1 MYTDGDMHV
10 SGDIE
15 AYIVYGCYNDHT
27 LEARTI
33 RGRRVIS
40 DDHDVQAHL
49 EAKHR

>member
-15 AYIVYGCYNDHT
+15 ADIVYGCYNDHT

-33 RGRRVIS
+33 RGRLVIS
-40 DDHDVQAHL
+40 DDHDVQAHV